1 MLNKRKPVVIDLFAG
16 CGGLSLGLE
25 EAGFYP
31 IFVNELHHD
40 AMATYLVNRMTSNP
54 LLVKYQEFDVKNMVL
69 ENTFLD
75 DLKSG
80 FKKDYGRDTSKGEVD
95 LVVGGPPCQG
105 YSGIGHRRSYSVDK
119 KQLPSNHL
127 YEDMAYVVN
136 SIRPKIFLFENV
148 RGLLSVPLKHVPHR
162 KRNGKLKTIEEKGGT
177 LQYILN
183 YLKKCGYKV
192 SFNLYNSAN
201 FGTPQI
207 RERVIIVGNK
217 KEKLPYLTPTHSENG
232 EYSLKPWKT
241 FKFATKGL
249 HNLKH
254 DHVNFPKYRL
264 KYYRKLKEGQNW
276 KNLSKSLQK
285 EALGNSYYA
294 GGGKTGFLRRLAWNK
309 PSPTLVTDPTMP
321 ATDLAHPELDRPLS
335 IQEYKRLQE
344 FPDDWKLSGNLRYQ
358 YKQIGNAVPVSLGRA
373 IGKLIVNNIK
383 KKKMK
388 IINNFR
394 YSRYLNTSDLDWQKG
409 LNNKIISNQR
419 SFNF

>member
-1 MLNKRKPVVIDLFAG
+1 M
-16 CGGLSLGLE
+16 
-25 EAGFYP
+25 
-31 IFVNELHHD
+31 
-40 AMATYLVNRMTSNP
+40 
-54 LLVKYQEFDVKNMVL
+54 
-69 ENTFLD
+69 
-75 DLKSG
+75 
-80 FKKDYGRDTSKGEVD
+80 
-95 LVVGGPPCQG
+95 
-105 YSGIGHRRSYSVDK
+105 
-119 KQLPSNHL
+119 
-127 YEDMAYVVN
+127 
-136 SIRPKIFLFENV
+136 
-148 RGLLSVPLKHVPHR
+148 
-162 KRNGKLKTIEEKGGT
+162 
-177 LQYILN
+177 
-183 YLKKCGYKV
+183 
-192 SFNLYNSAN
+192 
-201 FGTPQI
+201 
-207 RERVIIVGNK
+207 
-217 KEKLPYLTPTHSENG
+217 
-232 EYSLKPWKT
+232 
-241 FKFATKGL
+241 
-249 HNLKH
+249 
-254 DHVNFPKYRL
+254 NFPKYRL